1 MQKGIIM
8 NHRIHVLCLL
18 LFAIPHAV
26 AQEAVGLKLSDLKT
40 QGAVQLSKEELQ
52 TLLPGA
58 NVVSLTTA
66 GSTRRWQNDADG
78 KFIASSDAR
87 GSFGRRPS
95 NAPGTW
101 FLGDNATYCAQIEWK
116 SHTEQWCR
124 YIFKLGDKYYG
135 VKSLADS
142 SSQAHEFAFER

>member
-1 MQKGIIM
+1 MS
-8 NHRIHVLCLL
+8 RRLLVLCLL
-18 LFAIPHAV
+18 LFAISHSA
-26 AQEAVGLKLSDLKT
+26 AQEASGLKLSDLKT
-40 QGAVQLSKEELQ
+40 QGAAQLSKEELQ
-52 TLLPGA
+52 ALLPGA
-58 NVVSLTTA
+58 KVVSLTPA

-95 NAPGTW
+95 NAPGIW

-135 VKSLADS
+135 VKTLSDS